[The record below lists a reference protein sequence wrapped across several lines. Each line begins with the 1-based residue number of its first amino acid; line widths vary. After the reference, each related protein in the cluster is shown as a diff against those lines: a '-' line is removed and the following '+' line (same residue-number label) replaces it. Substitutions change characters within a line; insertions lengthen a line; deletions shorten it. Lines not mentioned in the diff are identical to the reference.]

1 MFKLLEPVAYG
12 ITGAKVLG
20 KLYATTKEEVQTG
33 VPIIGLPADRSL
45 ASGSWGYTQAGDLF
59 IYDETEGFAFVGE
72 EDSSAKSAPSLNLER
87 PVIDEGLKKSI
98 SDEEP
103 IEEEEPIKEEEPDE
117 EPEIEEKAVKE

>member
-45 ASGSWGYTQAGDLF
+45 ASGSWGFTHDGDLF
-59 IYDETEGFAFVGE
+59 IYDETNGFKFVGE
-72 EDSSAKSAPSLNLER
+72 EDSSAKSLNTTLGKTLLGGIKTSVEPSE
-87 PVIDEGLKKSI
+87 
-98 SDEEP
+98 
-103 IEEEEPIKEEEPDE
+103 EEEEPIIEEE